1 MPFKIAILGTGN
13 VGYHLARR
21 LKEVDHMPAMIIGRD
36 AEKVRLMVND
46 LALSSEHSS
55 QTSFIEIP
63 FDFVLLAVPDR
74 AIEQVVRQYQFHKKS
89 IIVHT
94 SGAQPLNLLTE
105 VDHCGVL
112 YPFQTFTKN
121 KPVDFEQ
128 IPLLVEGNSKF
139 SLAKILELAT
149 LFGHDIHQVNS
160 EKRLKIHLAAVFA
173 SNFTNYLYS
182 IADDILKDTGLQLSD
197 LNHLM
202 QETAEKAIELN
213 PRMAQTGPAIR
224 HDEAVIQKHLN
235 LLESHPDFK
244 SIYTIISEQIGL
256 LNKK

>member
-21 LKEVDHMPAMIIGRD
+21 LKEVDHEASMVIGRD
-36 AEKVRLMVND
+36 AEKARSMVET
-46 LALSSEHSS
+46 LSLTSAYTSETNFSE
-55 QTSFIEIP
+55 TP
-63 FDFVLLAVPDR
+63 FDFVLLAVPDK
-74 AIEQVVRQYQFHKKS
+74 AIEEVIHHYRFHKNTV
-89 IIVHT
+89 IIHT
-94 SGAQPLNLLTE
+94 SGAQPLDLLKG
-105 VDHCGVL
+105 VAHCGVL

-128 IPLLVEGNSKF
+128 IPLLIEGNSEQ
-139 SLAKILELAT
+139 SVSKILELAT

-160 EKRLKIHLAAVFA
+160 AKRLKIHLAAVFA
-173 SNFTNYLYS
+173 SNFTNYLYT

-202 QETAEKAIELN
+202 QETVEKAIELN

-224 HDEAVIQKHLN
+224 HDEEVIQKHLS
-235 LLESHPDFK
+235 LLERHPDYK
-244 SIYTIISEQIGL
+244 TIYTIISEQIGL